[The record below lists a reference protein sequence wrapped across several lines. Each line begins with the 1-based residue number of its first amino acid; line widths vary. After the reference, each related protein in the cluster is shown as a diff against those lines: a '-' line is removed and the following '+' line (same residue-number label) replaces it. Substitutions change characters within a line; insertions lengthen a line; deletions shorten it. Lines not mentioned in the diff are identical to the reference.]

1 MRTYMCLFVKRWV
14 MYGFSVFYESPV
26 CRYSGYCAWKGALD
40 FSQNEN
46 TKTIQGMRNLFY
58 FICFL
63 CWKYIWFMFMKAM
76 TMKVNSDMIEKMYQE
91 AEKVWVAKFVR
102 VTKETKDRFLN
113 ATDDCDPLEQIF
125 YDNVVLIRDVAHPPT
140 PHNLINT
147 NMSIVDIAVLG
158 KCLEKQGVEN
168 LR

>member
-1 MRTYMCLFVKRWV
+1 MDFQYFMRVLFAGTQVIVHGEGLLIFHK
-14 MYGFSVFYESPV
+14 M
-26 CRYSGYCAWKGALD
+26 
-40 FSQNEN
+40 
-46 TKTIQGMRNLFY
+46 KTQKLYRACG
-58 FICFL
+58 ICSTLYAF
-63 CWKYIWFMFMKAM
+63 CVWKYIWFMFMKTM